1 MTRTDLT
8 ISDNLKRPR
17 GSDSDES
24 NLANH
29 IHRSKKTGPEMD
41 PETMLKEVREIYK
54 GRRKLTSPD

>member
-1 MTRTDLT
+1 MTKTDLT
-8 ISDNLKRPR
+8 KADNLKRPR

-41 PETMLKEVREIYK
+41 PETMLKEVK
-54 GRRKLTSPD
+54 KWS